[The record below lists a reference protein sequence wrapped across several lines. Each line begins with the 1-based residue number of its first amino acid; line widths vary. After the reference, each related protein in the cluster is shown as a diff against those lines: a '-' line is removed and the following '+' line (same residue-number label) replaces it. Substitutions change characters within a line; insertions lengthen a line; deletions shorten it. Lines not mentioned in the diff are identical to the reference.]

1 MNTRVL
7 VVAKRAYIHFT
18 IINGL
23 ANYLFGVTGFLL
35 PLLMLEG
42 DNNVEH
48 SFKNCVS
55 FRFALTGLMSTT
67 SCSKLS
73 HQLEVIC
80 SHAPIISE

>member
-1 MNTRVL
+1 MYYKHMGPSSQKGLHTLYHNKWTSQLLISGHR
-7 VVAKRAYIHFT
+7 FST
-18 IINGL
+18 SIIK
-23 ANYLFGVTGFLL
+23 
-35 PLLMLEG
+35 G